1 MTNKDAPPQAS
12 ARLYL
17 KLAPEDLA
25 LCKFILEGFDNLAY
39 LTIVDK
45 YEAVARLS
53 FSPRQQEEVRDFL
66 LAAGEE
72 LDLEILEIPTTDCFR
87 P

>member
-1 MTNKDAPPQAS
+1 MPCKDAPPQAS
-12 ARLYL
+12 SRLYL

-53 FSPRQQEEVRDFL
+53 FSPCQQEEVRGFL

-72 LDLEILEIPTTDCFR
+72 LDLEILQTPTMDCSR